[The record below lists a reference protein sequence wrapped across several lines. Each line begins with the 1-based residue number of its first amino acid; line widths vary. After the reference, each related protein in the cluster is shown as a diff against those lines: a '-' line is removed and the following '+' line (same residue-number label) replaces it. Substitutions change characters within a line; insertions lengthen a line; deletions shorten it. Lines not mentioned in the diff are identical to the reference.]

1 MAPVEKKKK
10 RGFFTKI
17 KRQFEE
23 EDEFERDVKV
33 NGFPV
38 PDSQV
43 KKAEPRSGPLQ
54 PGDYW

>member
-1 MAPVEKKKK
+1 LFGKLKK
-10 RGFFTKI
+10 T
-17 KRQFEE
+17 FED

-38 PDSQV
+38 PDAQV
-43 KKAEPRSGPLQ
+43 KKAEPRSGPIQ